1 MKNFQPKGW
10 YDRRRLPHFDDGYS
24 FQFLTTRLADSVPLS
39 VIDGWQRELEHLGD
53 FGKLEMRRRVEKYLD
68 KGYGECHLKKRP
80 VAEIVRDSLF
90 FNDGKTYSLKSWVIM
105 PNHVHVLLRQAEGV
119 ALEEI
124 TQAFKSY
131 TAHIANK
138 LLGRRGEFWQ
148 AEVFDRY
155 IRDDRHYT
163 NVINYIE
170 NNPVKA
176 RLCNA
181 KEDWE
186 FGSAWWGVQGGR

>member
-1 MKNFQPKGW
+1 
-10 YDRRRLPHFDDGYS
+10 
-24 FQFLTTRLADSVPLS
+24 
-39 VIDGWQRELEHLGD
+39 
-53 FGKLEMRRRVEKYLD
+53 MRRRIEKYLD

-80 VAEIVRDSLF
+80 IAEIVRDSLF

-105 PNHVHVLLRQAEGV
+105 PNHIHVLLRQSEGV
-119 ALEEI
+119 ELAEI

-131 TAHIANK
+131 TAHMANK
-138 LLGRRGEFWQ
+138 FLGRRGEFWQ

-170 NNPVKA
+170 SNPVKA
-176 RLCNA
+176 KLCDN

-186 FGSAWWGVQGGR
+186 FGSAWRGLQ